1 MVKRAERPIIR
12 CAIYTRKSSED
23 GLEQEFNSL
32 DAQRQSGESYIAS
45 QRSEG
50 WVCLDDRYDDGGF
63 SGGNMTRPAL
73 KRLID
78 DIAAGKVD
86 CVVVYKVDR
95 LSRSLVDFARMLELF
110 EANGVTFVSVTQQF
124 STVHSHGK
132 LMMNILF
139 SFAQFEREIV
149 SERTRDKIAAS
160 RRRGQWAGGAPVLGY
175 DRARQMLT
183 VNEPEAQRVRAIF
196 GLYLELGSMGP
207 VLDELD
213 ARGWRTKEWVTTKGK
228 QRGGHPFQKSR
239 LYKLLTSVVYLGKVT
254 HHGEVF
260 EGLHEAIV
268 DADLF
273 ERVQAALKANAN
285 PTGPME
291 RNKSGGAGALLKGLM
306 YCGSCGSKMTHSCTV
321 RAGQTRY
328 RYYRCSRLS
337 KRGRHHCE
345 TPSLP
350 AYDTEAFVID
360 KVRPIATSPEV
371 VQAVIERSRRRDA
384 ERLAALRNESGRLEE
399 RLKIARCAV
408 TRDDSEKAREQATEL
423 ELRAEDVRARIADQE
438 ASLAQR
444 DRTIDGLHDFD
455 GLWSTLSDEERCR
468 VLRLIIE
475 RIEFVPD
482 AGGVDGDGGSLRIE
496 LCDGIE
502 AAGKEACA

>member
-1 MVKRAERPIIR
+1 MAKPKQPPTIR

-32 DAQRQSGESYIAS
+32 DAQRQSGEAYIES

-63 SGGNMTRPAL
+63 SGGNMERPAL
-73 KRLID
+73 RRLVA
-78 DIAAGKVD
+78 DIGAGRVD

-95 LSRSLVDFARMLELF
+95 LSRSLVDFARMIDLF
-110 EANGVTFVSVTQQF
+110 EKRGVMFVSVTQQF

-132 LMMNILF
+132 LMMNILL

-175 DRARQMLT
+175 DRAKQQLT
-183 VNEPEAQRVRAIF
+183 VNEAEAERVRAIF
-196 GLYLELGSMGP
+196 NLYLELNSMGR

-213 ARGWRTKEWVTTKGK
+213 ARGWRTKEWITAKGK
-228 QRGGHPFQKSR
+228 RRGGHPFEKSR
-239 LYKLLTSVVYLGKVT
+239 LYKMLTNVVYIGKVT
-254 HHGEVF
+254 HHGEAF
-260 EGLHEAIV
+260 EGLHEGIV
-268 DADLF
+268 DPGLF
-273 ERVQAALKANAN
+273 ERVQDALKANAN

-291 RNKSGGAGALLKGLM
+291 RNKPGGAGALLKGLM
-306 YCGSCGSKMTHSCTV
+306 YCGSCGSQMTHSYTV
-321 RAGQTRY
+321 RAGQARY

-337 KRGRHHCE
+337 KRGRHHCD

-350 AYDTEAFVID
+350 AYDTEAFVLD
-360 KVRPIATSPEV
+360 KIRPIATSPEV
-371 VQAVIERSRRRDA
+371 IGAVIERSRRRDA
-384 ERLAALRNESGRLEE
+384 ERLAALRDEAERLDE
-399 RLKIARCAV
+399 RLKIARCAA
-408 TRDDSEKAREQATEL
+408 TREGGDKAREQTMKL
-423 ELRAEDVRARIADQE
+423 EARVEDVRAMIVERE
-438 ASLAQR
+438 ASVAQR
-444 DRTIDGLHDFD
+444 CGTIDGLHDFD
-455 GLWSTLSDEERCR
+455 GLWSTLSDAERCR
-468 VLRLIIE
+468 VLRLTVE

-482 AGGVDGDGGSLRIE
+482 ESGEGGALRIE

-502 AAGKEACA
+502 AVRKEVCA